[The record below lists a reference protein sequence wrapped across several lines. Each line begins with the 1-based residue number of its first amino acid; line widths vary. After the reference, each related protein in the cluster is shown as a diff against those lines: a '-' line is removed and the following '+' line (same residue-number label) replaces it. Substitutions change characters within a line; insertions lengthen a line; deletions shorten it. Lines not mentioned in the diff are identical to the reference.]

1 MWSKTGKCAE
11 GNLKGIVHSKIKV
24 MSSFTHPHVVPN
36 LYDSIF
42 MLNSEEYILNNFEEP
57 NSCWSPL
64 TSIAVKEILW
74 KWMGANNC
82 LITSIIENIFYYVYV
97 FHFWVNYPF
106 KLKKAIHPKKVNTE
120 EAILK
125 NVSNCI
131 FKYMVQNN
139 NEAHCLFVF
148 CIRKKAIQVRVHDN
162 RIFHFKWT
170 IPLFALPQEVN

>member
-1 MWSKTGKCAE
+1 
-11 GNLKGIVHSKIKV
+11 
-24 MSSFTHPHVVPN
+24 
-36 LYDSIF
+36 
-42 MLNSEEYILNNFEEP
+42 
-57 NSCWSPL
+57 
-64 TSIAVKEILW
+64 
-74 KWMGANNC
+74 MGANNC
-82 LITSIIENIFYYVYV
+82 LITSIIQNIFFYVLIQV
-97 FHFWVNYPF
+97 WNDISVSGWWNIFHFWVNYPF

-131 FKYMVQNN
+131 FKYVVQNN

-170 IPLFALPQEVN
+170 IPLFGLPQEVN